1 MAISAQ
7 YGMGTY
13 NARLP
18 SSNIRLPQTAGGVST
33 PLAFFPSSSRG
44 DIDAALD
51 TSLQDLIDAAGGT
64 NTAENTESTSSY
76 GGFSGLGASPGVA
89 TAVGVAISA
98 ATGLLGAP
106 AAVGSIAGGVGK
118 GIAGKGMTDQDM
130 ANLAISTIATA
141 LGVPGVAMAGLG
153 RLGFNPAQGLAEALG
168 ISDVTPGYEG
178 GFFGTAGLGSG
189 LRGGISSDVS
199 GTPSGFSE
207 GDLGGG
213 IGTDSS
219 PSSDTPAGFGAGDLG
234 SGLRGSISAAGF
246 GGYSGGDIGDSNSDS
261 NSDTSSKVVCT
272 AMNLTYGFG
281 AYRNAIWLK
290 YSKKYMSEYHQVGYH
305 LIFIPLVARAYYRE
319 RPNLTLRKLLEHI
332 ARHRTADLRAVMYDS
347 RRDLIGAAYRII
359 LEPLCYVVGFCKSKI
374 NSAVSTTVN

>member
-18 SSNIRLPQTAGGVST
+18 SSNIRLPQTAGGVAT

-51 TSLQDLIDAAGGT
+51 TSLQDLIDAAGGM

-76 GGFSGLGASPGVA
+76 GGFGASRGVA
-89 TAVGVAISA
+89 TAVGGAISV

-106 AAVGSIAGGVGK
+106 AVVGSFAGGIGK
-118 GIAGKGMTDQDM
+118 GVAGKGMTDQDM

-141 LGVPGVAMAGLG
+141 LGAPGVAMAGL
-153 RLGFNPAQGLAEALG
+153 RALGFNPAQGLAEALD
-168 ISDVTPGYEG
+168 ISDVTPGFEG
-178 GFFGTAGLGSG
+178 GFFGTAGLGKGVS
-189 LRGGISSDVS
+189 GGISSDVS

-213 IGTDSS
+213 VSYGGQ
-219 PSSDTPAGFGAGDLG
+219 SDTPAGYSEGDLG
-234 SGLRGSISAAGF
+234 SGITGGMSTGF
-246 GGYSGGDIGDSNSDS
+246 SGGNSSSGDS
-261 NSDTSSKVVCT
+261 KIVCT

-332 ARHRTADLRAVMYDS
+332 ARHRTADLRAVMYDR

-359 LEPLCYVVGFCKSKI
+359 LEPLCYIVGFCKSKI